1 MEILNESLFAEE
13 VDHEVTSIDIAPA
26 NEKVICADFADPDFF
41 ESKKFQEK
49 SFDQILFLYVLSYMP
64 DSTTRL
70 RSLCNASKGL
80 KLGGQ
85 LLIGQGSYRKTVI
98 IETHFTGV
106 VVESITPYF

>member
-1 MEILNESLFAEE
+1 MEILNKSLFAEE

-41 ESKKFQEK
+41 ESEKFQEK

-85 LLIGQGSYRKTVI
+85 LLIGQGSYRKVLI
-98 IETHFTGV
+98 IEVH
-106 VVESITPYF
+106 